1 MADLQRADA
10 LRNLQALVPEKT
22 LRYRVGRVELAAL
35 AAMTILTLALL
46 VTPSPQEAILR
57 QIQADQLATQ
67 QAVDRLDALSQ
78 DPSLAS
84 TLTPEQARRLNE
96 LLDRTKQE
104 LGQAKSQKDAVAA
117 LTRAEQQLMQLGD
130 TGADA
135 REQALGAMSETLA
148 QEPLTRQLSD
158 ALQRSDARDASEAL
172 EALRDQSNQLSDSQ
186 RQALARALQ
195 RASNVG
201 RADSRSS
208 NALRDAARAVSAG
221 ENPSDQ
227 LKDAAQSIEEAMQ
240 ASAAESAIR
249 QATQRMQ
256 DVRTELTTGT
266 PPPGEASQDQSYE
279 GQMGQSGN
287 DARPGRGHGGPD
299 RRRHG
304 PCAGGGAGGGS
315 IRARCLMA
323 RAARPVA

>member
-1 MADLQRADA
+1 
-10 LRNLQALVPEKT
+10 
-22 LRYRVGRVELAAL
+22 
-35 AAMTILTLALL
+35 
-46 VTPSPQEAILR
+46 
-57 QIQADQLATQ
+57 
-67 QAVDRLDALSQ
+67 
-78 DPSLAS
+78 
-84 TLTPEQARRLNE
+84 
-96 LLDRTKQE
+96 
-104 LGQAKSQKDAVAA
+104 VAA

-158 ALQRSDARDASEAL
+158 ALQRSDARDASQAL
-172 EALRDQSNQLSDSQ
+172 DALRDQSNQLSDSQ

-195 RASNVG
+195 RAANVG

-221 ENPSDQ
+221 ENPSNQ
-227 LKDAAQSIEEAMQ
+227 LNDAAQSIEEAMQ

-266 PPPGEASQDQSYE
+266 PPPGESSQDRSYE
-279 GQMGQSGN
+279 GQMGQSGTMPGPGSGTAVPI
-287 DARPGRGHGGPD
+287 DVAVAR
-299 RRRHG
+299 
-304 PCAGGGAGGGS
+304 
-315 IRARCLMA
+315 A
-323 RAARPVA
+323 RAAALGVGRSEPVPNGEGGTTGGVTGADLTNGQAPAATDPSESIFIPGRAGDGPTDNQDNVQQPFTIRGAPRPFREVIGQYAQQGRDYVDHASVPPNVRELVRQYFADLEGQ